1 MSARLSRWPFPAL
14 LALTLA
20 VGAPA
25 AVLETSAAASVVLPL
40 DLPSLVGRADR
51 IVVGRVEGQ
60 EARWTSDHRA
70 IYTDV
75 TVRVGESWK
84 GDSRP
89 GDVVVVRREGGEVD
103 GVGMKVIG
111 AAVFAPGEEAVLFLE
126 RRGAALWT
134 VGMAQGKLR
143 VETVDGRRM
152 AYHYVAGL
160 EGAAN
165 EPAVR
170 PLADIARAV
179 AAEVRRAGER
189 R

>member
-1 MSARLSRWPFPAL
+1 M
-14 LALTLA
+14 
-20 VGAPA
+20 
-25 AVLETSAAASVVLPL
+25 
-40 DLPSLVGRADR
+40 
-51 IVVGRVEGQ
+51 
-60 EARWTSDHRA
+60 
-70 IYTDV
+70 
-75 TVRVGESWK
+75 
-84 GDSRP
+84 
-89 GDVVVVRREGGEVD
+89 
-103 GVGMKVIG
+103 
-111 AAVFAPGEEAVLFLE
+111 LFLE